1 MSIQRQFSFF
11 FQLYWLE
18 WTFIR
23 HFSRIVVCIRPSV
36 VVYWGER
43 LLKDHCRGDI
53 LTVTSLQSQL
63 HPTFPP
69 GISHL
74 KAAWTGREV
83 FSVCPPS
90 VCHTLLVIWDPQWA
104 FKPSAL
110 RPDHLNARPTLL
122 KGWLKAPLSLSVS
135 FFFPPLPPSSSVPR
149 YLFLCPSILHFTLLV
164 LSCLTLPSL
173 SVSSAALTP
182 FMSPS
187 SPEVELP
194 IMIKWT
200 MTAWASAEE
209 WTLLRG
215 FILLSAEIQ
224 RESSGMTND
233 QWPGQD
239 DSSWSPDWETDM
251 EISEIYSMLLS
262 KQHTIICTDMANAS
276 SREEILHFL

>member
-1 MSIQRQFSFF
+1 MSIQRQVFF
-11 FQLYWLE
+11 NCIDLKEHSYSICHGLQ
-18 WTFIR
+18 
-23 HFSRIVVCIRPSV
+23 VCIRPSV

-63 HPTFPP
+63 HPTFSPR
-69 GISHL
+69 ISHL
-74 KAAWTGREV
+74 KAAWTGRGV

-122 KGWLKAPLSLSVS
+122 KGWLKAPFSLCVLFLPTPPSLLYPSLLVSLPIHPSLS
-135 FFFPPLPPSSSVPR
+135 PPRPLLSNPP
-149 YLFLCPSILHFTLLV
+149 HF
-164 LSCLTLPSL
+164 PSL
-173 SVSSAALTP
+173 SVSSAALTL

-200 MTAWASAEE
+200 MTSWASAEE

-233 QWPGQD
+233 QGPGQD
-239 DSSWSPDWETDM
+239 DSS
-251 EISEIYSMLLS
+251 
-262 KQHTIICTDMANAS
+262 
-276 SREEILHFL
+276 